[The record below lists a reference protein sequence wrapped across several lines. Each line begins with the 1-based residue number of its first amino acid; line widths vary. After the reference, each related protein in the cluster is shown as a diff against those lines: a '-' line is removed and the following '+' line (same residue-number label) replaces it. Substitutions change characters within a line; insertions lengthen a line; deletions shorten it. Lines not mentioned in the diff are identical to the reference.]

1 MKELRTLLIDCRI
14 ELRKLVRDFHK
25 TELCERLDVAVQSL
39 ANVGEADKQ
48 DLKQA
53 PTAAAVQN
61 VKETSSQVA
70 LAWQTAARDLKFTHP
85 TLYDQ
90 MSKKVMSKLGVKT
103 LVDQVDELRQ
113 LEDTVGELKKHQE
126 SAEKA
131 KHAIEIERDALLGA
145 LASAV
150 PELNDG
156 GDRIGVA
163 LARIDVLKK
172 QAASGGGGGGGGRT
186 SAGAAQA
193 EEENRIPSPEVLA
206 TVASGARRFTNAQRE
221 WCVGEAMVLS
231 GFALTPMELIEQGD
245 AKIAS
250 IITDAQRGH

>member
-39 ANVGEADKQ
+39 ANAGGVEM

-53 PTAAAVQN
+53 PSASTVRE
-61 VKETSSQVA
+61 VKETSNQVA
-70 LAWQTAARDLKFTHP
+70 LAWQTAARDLKFSHP

-113 LEDTVGELKKHQE
+113 LEDSLGELKKQQQV
-126 SAEKA
+126 AEKA
-131 KHAIEIERDALLGA
+131 RQAVEVERDALLGA

-150 PELNDG
+150 PELADG

-163 LARIDVLKK
+163 LARIDALKR
-172 QAASGGGGGGGGRT
+172 QANSGGGGGGGRAP
-186 SAGAAQA
+186 AGAVAA
-193 EEENRIPSPEVLA
+193 EEENRIPTAEVLA

-231 GFALTPMELIEQGD
+231 GFQLTPMELIEQGD
-245 AKIAS
+245 AKIAK
-250 IITDAQRGH
+250 IISDAQKRGH

>member
-39 ANVGEADKQ
+39 ASAGGVEM
-48 DLKQA
+48 DLKQPPKA
-53 PTAAAVQN
+53 EAVQN
-61 VKETSSQVA
+61 VKETSNQVA

-126 SAEKA
+126 VADKA
-131 KHAIEIERDALLGA
+131 RHAVEIERDALLGA

-150 PELNDG
+150 PELSDG

-163 LARIDVLKK
+163 LARIDLLKK
-172 QAASGGGGGGGGRT
+172 QAVTGGGGGAGKA
-186 SAGAAQA
+186 SAASVAA
-193 EEENRIPSPEVLA
+193 EEENRIPTAEVLGM
-206 TVASGARRFTNAQRE
+206 VASGARRFTNAQRE

-231 GFALTPMELIEQGD
+231 GFQLTPMELIEQGD
-245 AKIAS
+245 AQIAKIIS
-250 IITDAQRGH
+250 DGQKRGH

>member
-39 ANVGEADKQ
+39 GNAGGAEM

-53 PTAAAVQN
+53 PTPAAVRE
-61 VKETSSQVA
+61 VKETSNQVA
-70 LAWQTAARDLKFTHP
+70 LAWQTAARDLKFSHP

-103 LVDQVDELRQ
+103 LVDNVDELRQ
-113 LEDTVGELKKHQE
+113 LEDTVGELKKQQQV
-126 SAEKA
+126 ADKA
-131 KHAIEIERDALLGA
+131 KHSVEIERDALLGA

-150 PELNDG
+150 PELIDG

-163 LARIDVLKK
+163 LARIDLLKTQSSK
-172 QAASGGGGGGGGRT
+172 GGGSGERTHAGR
-186 SAGAAQA
+186 
-193 EEENRIPSPEVLA
+193 
-206 TVASGARRFTNAQRE
+206 
-221 WCVGEAMVLS
+221 
-231 GFALTPMELIEQGD
+231 
-245 AKIAS
+245 
-250 IITDAQRGH
+250 

>member
-39 ANVGEADKQ
+39 ANAGGADV
-48 DLKQA
+48 DLKQPVKA
-53 PTAAAVQN
+53 EAAQN

-113 LEDTVGELKKHQE
+113 LEDQVGELKKHQE
-126 SAEKA
+126 VADKA
-131 KHAIEIERDALLGA
+131 RHAVEIERDALLGA

-150 PELNDG
+150 PELSDG
-156 GDRIGVA
+156 GDRVGVA
-163 LARIDVLKK
+163 LARIDLLKK
-172 QAASGGGGGGGGRT
+172 QGGSNTGGK
-186 SAGAAQA
+186 SSGAAAAA
-193 EEENRIPSPEVLA
+193 EEENRIPTPEVLA
-206 TVASGARRFTNAQRE
+206 TVAAGARRFTNAQRE

-231 GFALTPMELIEQGD
+231 GFQLTPMELIEQGD
-245 AKIAS
+245 QKIAE
-250 IITDAQRGH
+250 IIRKAQHPGH

>member
-14 ELRKLVRDFHK
+14 ELRKLVREFHK

-39 ANVGEADKQ
+39 ANAGAVEM

-53 PTAAAVQN
+53 PTASTVRE
-61 VKETSSQVA
+61 VKETSNQVA
-70 LAWQTAARDLKFTHP
+70 LAWQTAARDLKFSHP

-90 MSKKVMSKLGVKT
+90 LSKKVMSKLGAKT

-113 LEDTVGELKKHQE
+113 LEDTVGEMKKREQMLDKQRHLVE
-126 SAEKA
+126 V
-131 KHAIEIERDALLGA
+131 ERDALLGA
-145 LASAV
+145 LATAV
-150 PELNDG
+150 PELSDG

-163 LARIDVLKK
+163 LSRIEWLKNN
-172 QAASGGGGGGGGRT
+172 SGKA
-186 SAGAAQA
+186 SAGGKQSARAAAA

-206 TVASGARRFTNAQRE
+206 MVASGGRRFTNAQRE

-245 AKIAS
+245 AKIAE
-250 IITDAQRGH
+250 IISNAQSRGH

>member
-39 ANVGEADKQ
+39 ANAGGVEM

-53 PTAAAVQN
+53 PSANTVRE
-61 VKETSSQVA
+61 VKETSNQVA
-70 LAWQTAARDLKFTHP
+70 LAWQTASRDLKFTHP

-90 MSKKVMSKLGVKT
+90 LSKKVMSKLGAKT

-113 LEDTVGELKKHQE
+113 LEDTVGEMKKREQMLD
-126 SAEKA
+126 KQR
-131 KHAIEIERDALLGA
+131 HALEVERDALLGA

-150 PELNDG
+150 PELADG
-156 GDRIGVA
+156 GDRVGVA
-163 LARIDVLKK
+163 LARIDWMKS
-172 QAASGGGGGGGGRT
+172 QAEKGGGGGGGRQ
-186 SAGAAQA
+186 SARAAQA
-193 EEENRIPSPEVLA
+193 EEENRIPSAEVLSL
-206 TVASGARRFTNAQRE
+206 VASGGRGFTNAQRE

-231 GFALTPMELIEQGD
+231 GFAFTPMELIEQGD
-245 AKIAS
+245 AKIAK
-250 IITDAQRGH
+250 IISDAQHR

>member
-39 ANVGEADKQ
+39 ANVGEVIEKQ

-53 PTAAAVQN
+53 PTAATVNQ

-70 LAWQTAARDLKFTHP
+70 LAWQTAARDLKFSHP

-113 LEDTVGELKKHQE
+113 LEDAIGEMKKHQE
-126 SAEKA
+126 SAERA
-131 KHAIEIERDALLGA
+131 RHAIEIERDALLGA

-150 PELNDG
+150 PELSDG

-163 LARIDVLKK
+163 LARIETLKK
-172 QAASGGGGGGGGRT
+172 HAASGGGGGSRS
-186 SAGAAQA
+186 SAGAVQA
-193 EEENRIPSPEVLA
+193 EEENRIPGPDVLA
-206 TVASGARRFTNAQRE
+206 AVAAGGRRFTNAQRE

-245 AKIAS
+245 QQIAKI
-250 IITDAQRGH
+250 INDGQRR

>member
-1 MKELRTLLIDCRI
+1 MKQLRTLLIDCRI
-14 ELRKLVRDFHK
+14 ELRKLVREFHK

-39 ANVGEADKQ
+39 ANAEGVEL

-53 PTAAAVQN
+53 PSAAAVRD

-70 LAWQTAARDLKFTHP
+70 LAWQTAARDLKFSHP

-90 MSKKVMSKLGVKT
+90 MSKKVMAKLGVKT

-113 LEDTVGELKKHQE
+113 LEDTVSELKKQQQV
-126 SAEKA
+126 AEMA
-131 KHAIEIERDALLGA
+131 RHALEVERDTLLGA

-163 LARIDVLKK
+163 LSRIDLLKSQSHK
-172 QAASGGGGGGGGRT
+172 IGGSGSKASARAAAS
-186 SAGAAQA
+186 
-193 EEENRIPSPEVLA
+193 EEENRIPSAEVLA
-206 TVASGARRFTNAQRE
+206 AVAAGGRRFTNSQRE

-231 GFALTPMELIEQGD
+231 GFSLTPMELIEQGD
-245 AKIAS
+245 AKIAK
-250 IITDAQRGH
+250 IIADAQRSH

>member
-39 ANVGEADKQ
+39 ANAGGVEM
-48 DLKQA
+48 DLKQPPKA
-53 PTAAAVQN
+53 EAVQN

-126 SAEKA
+126 VADKA
-131 KHAIEIERDALLGA
+131 RHAVEIERDALLGA

-150 PELNDG
+150 PELSDG

-163 LARIDVLKK
+163 LARIELLKK
-172 QAASGGGGGGGGRT
+172 QGGNSGGKS
-186 SAGAAQA
+186 SAAATAA
-193 EEENRIPSPEVLA
+193 EEENRIPTAEVLA
-206 TVASGARRFTNAQRE
+206 AVATGARRFTNTQRE

-245 AKIAS
+245 AKIAE
-250 IITDAQRGH
+250 IIRKAQHPGH

>member
-39 ANVGEADKQ
+39 ASASGVEV
-48 DLKQA
+48 DLKQPVKA
-53 PTAAAVQN
+53 DAAQN
-61 VKETSSQVA
+61 VKETSNQVA

-90 MSKKVMSKLGVKT
+90 LSKKVMSKLGVKT

-126 SAEKA
+126 VADKA
-131 KHAIEIERDALLGA
+131 RHAVEIERDALLGA

-150 PELNDG
+150 PELSDG

-163 LARIDVLKK
+163 LARIEWLKK
-172 QAASGGGGGGGGRT
+172 QGGSNAGGGKSSAASV
-186 SAGAAQA
+186 AA
-193 EEENRIPSPEVLA
+193 EEENRIPSAEVLA
-206 TVASGARRFTNAQRE
+206 AVATGARRFTNTQRE

-231 GFALTPMELIEQGD
+231 GFQLTPMELIEQGD
-245 AKIAS
+245 AKIAE
-250 IITDAQRGH
+250 IIRKAQHPGH

>member
-39 ANVGEADKQ
+39 ANAGGVEM
-48 DLKQA
+48 DLKQPPKA
-53 PTAAAVQN
+53 EAVQN

-70 LAWQTAARDLKFTHP
+70 LAWQTAARDLKFSHP

-90 MSKKVMSKLGVKT
+90 LSKKVMSKLGAKT

-126 SAEKA
+126 VADKA
-131 KHAIEIERDALLGA
+131 RHAVEIERDALLGA

-150 PELNDG
+150 PELSDG

-163 LARIDVLKK
+163 LARIELLKK
-172 QAASGGGGGGGGRT
+172 QGGNSGGKS
-186 SAGAAQA
+186 SAAATAA
-193 EEENRIPSPEVLA
+193 EEENRIPTAEVLA
-206 TVASGARRFTNAQRE
+206 AVATGARRFTNTQRE

-245 AKIAS
+245 AKIAE
-250 IITDAQRGH
+250 IIRKAQHPGH

>member
-39 ANVGEADKQ
+39 GAAGGAEM

-53 PTAAAVQN
+53 PSASTVRE
-61 VKETSSQVA
+61 VKETSNQVA
-70 LAWQTAARDLKFTHP
+70 LAWQTAARDLKFSHP

-90 MSKKVMSKLGVKT
+90 LSKKVMSKLGVKT

-113 LEDTVGELKKHQE
+113 LEDTVGEMKKREQMLD
-126 SAEKA
+126 KQRGQ
-131 KHAIEIERDALLGA
+131 IEVERDALLGA
-145 LASAV
+145 LATAV
-150 PELNDG
+150 PELADG

-163 LARIDVLKK
+163 LSRIEFLKN
-172 QAASGGGGGGGGRT
+172 QAEKGGGRAGSRP
-186 SAGAAQA
+186 SAAAA
-193 EEENRIPSPEVLA
+193 EEENRIPSPEVIA
-206 TVASGARRFTNAQRE
+206 MVAAGSRRFTNSQRE
-221 WCVGEAMVLS
+221 YCVGEAMVLS

-245 AKIAS
+245 ARIAE
-250 IITDAQRGH
+250 IIAKAQRA

>member
-39 ANVGEADKQ
+39 ANAGGVEM

-53 PTAAAVQN
+53 PSANTVRE
-61 VKETSSQVA
+61 VKETSNQVA
-70 LAWQTAARDLKFTHP
+70 LAWQTASRDLKFSHP

-90 MSKKVMSKLGVKT
+90 MSKKVMSKLGAKT

-113 LEDTVGELKKHQE
+113 LEDTVGEMKKQQQI
-126 SAEKA
+126 AEKA
-131 KHAIEIERDALLGA
+131 RHAVEVERDALLGA

-150 PELNDG
+150 PELSDG
-156 GDRIGVA
+156 GDRVGVA
-163 LARIDVLKK
+163 LARIELLKT
-172 QAASGGGGGGGGRT
+172 QAVKGGGGSGPA
-186 SAGAAQA
+186 SGARAAA
-193 EEENRIPSPEVLA
+193 EEENRVPSPEVLA
-206 TVASGARRFTNAQRE
+206 TVMAGARGFTNAQRE

-231 GFALTPMELIEQGD
+231 GFAFTPMELIEQGD
-245 AKIAS
+245 ASIAKIIA
-250 IITDAQRGH
+250 DAQRGR

>member
-39 ANVGEADKQ
+39 ANAGGVEM
-48 DLKQA
+48 DLKQPPKA
-53 PTAAAVQN
+53 EAVQN

-126 SAEKA
+126 VADKA
-131 KHAIEIERDALLGA
+131 RHAVEIERDALLGA

-150 PELNDG
+150 PELSDG

-163 LARIDVLKK
+163 LARIELLKK
-172 QAASGGGGGGGGRT
+172 QGGNSGGKS
-186 SAGAAQA
+186 SAAATAA
-193 EEENRIPSPEVLA
+193 EEENRIPSAEVIAL
-206 TVASGARRFTNAQRE
+206 VAAGSRRFTNAQRE
-221 WCVGEAMVLS
+221 WSVGEAMVLS
-231 GFALTPMELIEQGD
+231 GFQLTPMELIEQGD
-245 AKIAS
+245 AKIAK
-250 IITDAQRGH
+250 IISDAQKRGH